1 MTTKTNQTNQPT
13 NWHFNWGRG
22 GYNTVRATSRRD
34 AETQADKLSNLDL
47 GGVVNLTHDPDY
59 VLTKE
64 SDKVGAM
71 MFW

>member
-1 MTTKTNQTNQPT
+1 MK
-13 NWHFNWGRG
+13 
-22 GYNTVRATSRRD
+22 ATSRRD